1 MTRSKGRPHLA
12 LPDIDPSIA
21 LAQARRHEVEQQLLA
36 HGHTIDPLIEPTR
49 NRSVVFIA
57 ALRQCFAA
65 LLKSTFRT
73 SAGQAASVRPDV

>member
-1 MTRSKGRPHLA
+1 MTTSKGRPRLA

-36 HGHTIDPLIEPTR
+36 HGHTIDQPIEPTR
-49 NRSVVFIA
+49 NWSVVVIA

-65 LLKSTFRT
+65 LFKSTFRS
-73 SAGQAASVRPDV
+73 SAGVTASVRPDV